1 MRRALKSPLALT
13 IGLAVAAL
21 VGISVWLLTDP
32 KTTRADALRTGGL
45 AGASIVALYALWLN
59 DRRRKVEEG
68 RQEIERQRHDLE
80 SHRAERD
87 LERVADERF
96 AKAVELLGD
105 SADQVR
111 VGALHALAGLA
122 RSRVAYRQTVL
133 DVLCSYLRRPFEHKE
148 ENTRDPENS
157 REHVVRQ
164 TAQRL
169 IAELLPARDDL
180 DAEAYNLD
188 LTTATLDHF
197 DLSGRRVGELT
208 LRHAHLHSTAR
219 FHEMRIEGPLWMT
232 AAELHGKLRMH
243 DSHLNRGWFTGTK
256 FMEKAV
262 FVRSEFGAEV
272 SFEGAVFSG
281 EALFEGTTFG
291 DSLTLLRTKF
301 DDYADLRFSARPSRL
316 ELKHTLVR
324 PDREHALPDWL
335 STQRQPNGDVRI
347 AAVRA

>member
-13 IGLAVAAL
+13 IALAVVLL

-68 RQEIERQRHDLE
+68 RQEIERQRHVLE

-87 LERVADERF
+87 LERVSDERF
-96 AKAVELLGD
+96 AKAVELLGND
-105 SADQVR
+105 ADQVR

-122 RSRVAYRQTVL
+122 RNREAYRQTVL
-133 DVLCSYLRRPFEHKE
+133 DVLCSYLRRPFEHKLE
-148 ENTRDPENS
+148 TPEIE
-157 REHVVRQ
+157 RERVVRQ

-169 IAELLPARDDL
+169 IAELLPLREDTE
-180 DAEAYNLD
+180 AEAYNLD
-188 LTTATLDHF
+188 LTTATLDHL

-208 LRHAHLHSTAR
+208 LRQAQLHATTR

-232 AAELHGKLRMH
+232 AAELHGKLRLH
-243 DSHLNRGWFTGTK
+243 DSTLKRGWFSGTK
-256 FMEKAV
+256 FDAKAV

-281 EALFEGTTFG
+281 EALFEGATFA
-291 DSLTLLRTKF
+291 DSLDLQRTKF
-301 DDYADLRFSARPSRL
+301 DDHVDLRLAARPPKL
-316 ELKHTLVR
+316 ELKLTLVR
-324 PDREHALPDWL
+324 PDRVPELPDWL
-335 STQRQPNGDVRI
+335 TTQRQPNGDVRI
-347 AAVRA
+347 AAVRG

>member
-1 MRRALKSPLALT
+1 MKSPLALT
-13 IGLAVAAL
+13 IALAVVLL

-68 RQEIERQRHDLE
+68 RQEIERQRHVLE

-87 LERVADERF
+87 LERVSDERF
-96 AKAVELLGD
+96 AKAVELLGND
-105 SADQVR
+105 ADQVR

-122 RSRVAYRQTVL
+122 RTREAYRQTVL
-133 DVLCSYLRRPFEHKE
+133 DVLCSYLRRPFKHDDKA
-148 ENTRDPENS
+148 PEAE
-157 REHVVRQ
+157 RERVVRQ

-169 IAELLPARDDL
+169 IADLLPSRDDTE
-180 DAEAYNLD
+180 AEAYNLD

-208 LRHAHLHSTAR
+208 LRHAEMHSTTR
-219 FHEMRIEGPLWMT
+219 FHEMAIEGPLWMT
-232 AAELHGKLRMH
+232 AAQLHGKLRLH
-243 DSHLNRGWFTGTK
+243 DSKLKRGWFSGTK
-256 FMEKAV
+256 FAAKAV

-281 EALFEGTTFG
+281 EALFEGTTFTE
-291 DSLTLLRTKF
+291 SLDLQRTKF
-301 DDYADLRFSARPSRL
+301 DDHVDLRLSAKPPKL
-316 ELKHTLVR
+316 DLKLTLVR
-324 PDREHALPDWL
+324 PDRVPELPDWL
-335 STQRQPNGDVRI
+335 TTQRQPNGDVRI
-347 AAVRA
+347 AAVRG